1 MGLYLLRARVR
12 CRAFALCCLHCA
24 RCQPK
29 RTVAH
34 GQPSAGVH
42 GMTSIPFTTRNLHM
56 CDVNASSSTTTGP
69 TVPISAYLSSI
80 YPRTSLL
87 PRGLSPLDFAPPTRS
102 FHGPIPEPSNLIF
115 SPLLSTK
122 NGSHGSPELFPSL
135 PRAHSQD
142 IHACASQSLCMR
154 TPLHSYALELHASV
168 CACVQMRQRE
178 HYTAFEC
185 NAL

>member
-1 MGLYLLRARVR
+1 MP
-12 CRAFALCCLHCA
+12 CA
-24 RCQPK
+24 VFIAQDVSPSAQF
-29 RTVAH
+29 AH
-34 GQPSAGVH
+34 GQPTCVH
-42 GMTSIPFTTRNLHM
+42 GMASIPFTTRNLHT

-142 IHACASQSLCMR
+142 IHACASQGLCMR
-154 TPLHSYALELHASV
+154 TPLHSYALGLHASV
-168 CACVQMRQRE
+168 CVHACRCVSVSI
-178 HYTAFEC
+178 TLPSSATLFEC
-185 NAL
+185 L